1 MPPSAA
7 LPGPTAVT
15 VPTSADPRDHS
26 RLAVLDGWRG
36 LSILAVLACHLLPLG
51 PGWMRLNDTAGPF
64 GMALF
69 FALSGLLI
77 TRFLLAHSHVGDF
90 LLRRWVRIVPL
101 TWLAL
106 LVSWP
111 LSPWPAESVLPNLM
125 FYANL
130 PPQRLL
136 PAFSHFWS
144 LGVEMQF
151 YAGVAILVALAGRRG
166 LRVLPWLCLAITL
179 HRMQAQALVDIVTW
193 RRADE
198 ILAGAT
204 LALVLAGQFGPRP
217 IILLGRLNAWWLLPL
232 FVASCHPDSGVL
244 NYLRPYLAACLIGA
258 TLCAPTPLQQR
269 LLTGRTLGYVASIS
283 FALYVIHG
291 PLLHTWLGEDH
302 DKLLKYLK
310 RVPLLIATFA
320 LAHLSTF
327 HLEHRCMRWGRA
339 LSERLGWSVPASVPA
354 QPS

>member
-1 MPPSAA
+1 MP
-7 LPGPTAVT
+7 TFT
-15 VPTSADPRDHS
+15 VPGTQG
-26 RLAVLDGWRG
+26 RLTVLDGWRG

-51 PGWMRLNDTAGPF
+51 PGWMRLNDTAGPL

-90 LLRRWVRIVPL
+90 MLRRCVRIVPL
-101 TWLAL
+101 AWLAL
-106 LVSWP
+106 LLGW
-111 LSPWPAESVLPNLM
+111 LWSPWPAESVLPNLL

-130 PPQRLL
+130 PPQQML

-151 YAGVAILVALAGRRG
+151 YVGVAVLVALMGRRG
-166 LRVLPWLCLAITL
+166 LFALPWLCLAVTL
-179 HRMQAQALVDIVTW
+179 HRVQAQALVDIVTW

-217 IILLGRLNAWWLLPL
+217 ITLLGRVNAWWLLPL
-232 FVASCHPDSGVL
+232 FIASCHPESGAL
-244 NYLRPYLAACLIGA
+244 NYLRPYLAAGLIGA

-269 LLTGRTLGYVASIS
+269 LLTGRALVYVASIS

-291 PLLHTWLGEDH
+291 PLQHTWLGDDP
-302 DKLLKYLK
+302 DKIFKYLK
-310 RVPLLIATFA
+310 RLPLLLVTFG

-327 HLEHRCMRWGRA
+327 YFELPCMRWCRT
-339 LSERLGWSVPASVPA
+339 LSARLGWSVPSGLAPL
-354 QPS
+354 QPDSSR

>member
-1 MPPSAA
+1 MLTPAPAGQQ
-7 LPGPTAVT
+7 P
-15 VPTSADPRDHS
+15 

-36 LSILAVLACHLLPLG
+36 ISILAVLACHLLPLG
-51 PGWMRLNDTAGPF
+51 PAWMRLNDTAGPL

-90 LLRRWVRIVPL
+90 LLRRGVRIVPL
-101 TWLAL
+101 AWLTLAVTGIWSAWPPGAL
-106 LVSWP
+106 
-111 LSPWPAESVLPNLM
+111 LPNLL

-136 PAFSHFWS
+136 PALSHFWS

-151 YAGVAILVALAGRRG
+151 YAGVAVLVVVAGRRG
-166 LRVLPWLCLAITL
+166 LLALPWLGLAVTL
-179 HRMQAQALVDIVTW
+179 HRVQAQALVDIVTW

-217 IILLGRLNAWWLLPL
+217 VALLGRLNAWWLLPL
-232 FVASCHPDSGVL
+232 FVASCHPDSGAL
-244 NYLRPYLAACLIGA
+244 NYLRPWLAAALIGA
-258 TLCAPTPLQQR
+258 TLCAPTPLQTR
-269 LLTGRTLGYVASIS
+269 LLTGRVLVYIASIS

-291 PLLHTWLGEDH
+291 PLLHTWLGEDS
-302 DKLLKYLK
+302 DKLLKYIK
-310 RVPLLIATFA
+310 RVPLLVLTFG

-327 HLEHRCMRWGRA
+327 HLEAPCMRWGRA
-339 LSERLGWSVPASVPA
+339 LSARLGWRPAAASGSP
-354 QPS
+354 QS